1 MYILLLVFFQYFNAK
16 QSAVSNI
23 LTINN
28 QRQRGAENAWT
39 DKKSNKSCLKQI
51 FHQYWNKNKWSLKTF

>member
-16 QSAVSNI
+16 QSRVSNK
-23 LTINN
+23 TINN

-39 DKKSNKSCLKQI
+39 DKKSKKI
-51 FHQYWNKNKWSLKTF
+51 A

>member
-28 QRQRGAENAWT
+28 QRQRGAENA
-39 DKKSNKSCLKQI
+39 
-51 FHQYWNKNKWSLKTF
+51 